1 MTGISPSRA
10 LLSLRLAHLKIGI
23 HGCANCQSLLCL
35 KSAVG
40 IQAVYNELL
49 HCVWATG
56 LFVQL
61 DNQAGS
67 DIGSIYITISKQY
80 VGPNTRLI
88 LSTFKAHILS

>member
-1 MTGISPSRA
+1 MTGISPCWA
-10 LLSLRLAHLKIGI
+10 LLSLSLAHLKIGI
-23 HGCANCQSLLCL
+23 HGCANCQSLLRL
-35 KSAVG
+35 KLAVG

-67 DIGSIYITISKQY
+67 DIFT
-80 VGPNTRLI
+80 
-88 LSTFKAHILS
+88 

>member
-1 MTGISPSRA
+1 MSGGITYDGISPSRA

-67 DIGSIYITISKQY
+67 DIFT
-80 VGPNTRLI
+80 
-88 LSTFKAHILS
+88 

>member
-35 KSAVG
+35 RSAVG

-49 HCVWATG
+49 HCVMGDGVICPASQSSG
-56 LFVQL
+56 E
-61 DNQAGS
+61 
-67 DIGSIYITISKQY
+67 
-80 VGPNTRLI
+80 
-88 LSTFKAHILS
+88 

>member
-1 MTGISPSRA
+1 MLSDHAREWYAGRAFALAKTSYCRHNDLKCSA

-49 HCVWATG
+49 HCVWASG
-56 LFVQL
+56 LFVQQG
-61 DNQAGS
+61 NQAGS
-67 DIGSIYITISKQY
+67 DIFT
-80 VGPNTRLI
+80 
-88 LSTFKAHILS
+88 

>member
-23 HGCANCQSLLCL
+23 HVCANCQSLLCL

-40 IQAVYNELL
+40 IQDVYNELL
-49 HCVWATG
+49 HCLWATG

-67 DIGSIYITISKQY
+67 DIFT
-80 VGPNTRLI
+80 
-88 LSTFKAHILS
+88 

>member
-10 LLSLRLAHLKIGI
+10 LLSLRFAHLKIGI
-23 HGCANCQSLLCL
+23 HGYANCQSLLCL

-40 IQAVYNELL
+40 IPVVYNELL

-61 DNQAGS
+61 AIKRGV
-67 DIGSIYITISKQY
+67 T
-80 VGPNTRLI
+80 
-88 LSTFKAHILS
+88 

>member
-1 MTGISPSRA
+1 MSVGITYDGHISKPGITE
-10 LLSLRLAHLKIGI
+10 LKAHLKIGI

-56 LFVQL
+56 
-61 DNQAGS
+61 
-67 DIGSIYITISKQY
+67 
-80 VGPNTRLI
+80 
-88 LSTFKAHILS
+88 

>member
-1 MTGISPSRA
+1 MSGGMTYDGHISKPGIT
-10 LLSLRLAHLKIGI
+10 LRLAHLKIGI

-61 DNQAGS
+61 ANQAGS
-67 DIGSIYITISKQY
+67 DIYT
-80 VGPNTRLI
+80 
-88 LSTFKAHILS
+88 

>member
-49 HCVWATG
+49 HCVYG
-56 LFVQL
+56 RR
-61 DNQAGS
+61 G
-67 DIGSIYITISKQY
+67 Y
-80 VGPNTRLI
+80 
-88 LSTFKAHILS
+88 LSS

>member
-40 IQAVYNELL
+40 IQAVYNEL

-61 DNQAGS
+61 DNQQFDKDVFS
-67 DIGSIYITISKQY
+67 LQTY
-80 VGPNTRLI
+80 
-88 LSTFKAHILS
+88 STPTVKTSSVT

>member
-10 LLSLRLAHLKIGI
+10 LLSLRLAHLKIRI
-23 HGCANCQSLLCL
+23 HGRVNYQSLLCL
-35 KSAVG
+35 KSAVV

-49 HCVWATG
+49 HCVWVKR

-67 DIGSIYITISKQY
+67 DIIT
-80 VGPNTRLI
+80 
-88 LSTFKAHILS
+88 

>member
-40 IQAVYNELL
+40 IQAVY
-49 HCVWATG
+49 
-56 LFVQL
+56 
-61 DNQAGS
+61 
-67 DIGSIYITISKQY
+67 
-80 VGPNTRLI
+80 
-88 LSTFKAHILS
+88 

>member
-10 LLSLRLAHLKIGI
+10 LAHLKIGI

-67 DIGSIYITISKQY
+67 DIFT
-80 VGPNTRLI
+80 
-88 LSTFKAHILS
+88 

>member
-1 MTGISPSRA
+1 MTGISPSLA

-23 HGCANCQSLLCL
+23 LGCANCQSLLCL
-35 KSAVG
+35 KSSVG

-56 LFVQL
+56 LFVQP

-67 DIGSIYITISKQY
+67 DIIT
-80 VGPNTRLI
+80 
-88 LSTFKAHILS
+88 

>member
-1 MTGISPSRA
+1 MIGETGERKSAVATPDGKSR
-10 LLSLRLAHLKIGI
+10 KKKKK
-23 HGCANCQSLLCL
+23 LCL

-67 DIGSIYITISKQY
+67 DIFT
-80 VGPNTRLI
+80 
-88 LSTFKAHILS
+88 

>member
-10 LLSLRLAHLKIGI
+10 LLSLRLTHLKIGI

-35 KSAVG
+35 KSSVG

-56 LFVQL
+56 LFVEL
-61 DNQAGS
+61 VNQAGS
-67 DIGSIYITISKQY
+67 DIITEQSVY
-80 VGPNTRLI
+80 N
-88 LSTFKAHILS
+88 A

>member
-1 MTGISPSRA
+1 MARPERFRRGVTTACFRRA
-10 LLSLRLAHLKIGI
+10 GTVQHVYDMLIKFTKNGAI

-56 LFVQL
+56 LFIQL

-67 DIGSIYITISKQY
+67 DIFT
-80 VGPNTRLI
+80 
-88 LSTFKAHILS
+88 

>member
-23 HGCANCQSLLCL
+23 HECANCQSLLCL
-35 KSAVG
+35 KSSVGG

-67 DIGSIYITISKQY
+67 DIIT
-80 VGPNTRLI
+80 
-88 LSTFKAHILS
+88 

>member
-1 MTGISPSRA
+1 MSGGITYDGHISKPGITV
-10 LLSLRLAHLKIGI
+10 LKVGSSGI

-35 KSAVG
+35 KSAFG

-56 LFVQL
+56 LVVQL

-67 DIGSIYITISKQY
+67 DIFT
-80 VGPNTRLI
+80 
-88 LSTFKAHILS
+88 

>member
-67 DIGSIYITISKQY
+67 GLHIYIIISKQY
-80 VGPNTRLI
+80 VCPNTRLI
-88 LSTFKAHILS
+88 LNTFKAHILS

>member
-1 MTGISPSRA
+1 MNDHPHAYCHATRPRDLMREV
-10 LLSLRLAHLKIGI
+10 LLAVTHLKIGI

-61 DNQAGS
+61 ENQAGS
-67 DIGSIYITISKQY
+67 DIFT
-80 VGPNTRLI
+80 
-88 LSTFKAHILS
+88 

>member
-10 LLSLRLAHLKIGI
+10 LLCLRLAHLKIGI

-49 HCVWATG
+49 HCV
-56 LFVQL
+56 
-61 DNQAGS
+61 
-67 DIGSIYITISKQY
+67 
-80 VGPNTRLI
+80 
-88 LSTFKAHILS
+88 

>member
-1 MTGISPSRA
+1 MTYGA
-10 LLSLRLAHLKIGI
+10 ETWGGI
-23 HGCANCQSLLCL
+23 HEWGHNLWRAYLQAGHYCANCQSLLCL

-67 DIGSIYITISKQY
+67 DIFT
-80 VGPNTRLI
+80 
-88 LSTFKAHILS
+88 

>member
-1 MTGISPSRA
+1 MSGGITYDGHISKPSINV
-10 LLSLRLAHLKIGI
+10 AHLKIGI

-40 IQAVYNELL
+40 TQAVYNELL

-67 DIGSIYITISKQY
+67 DIFT
-80 VGPNTRLI
+80 
-88 LSTFKAHILS
+88 

>member
-1 MTGISPSRA
+1 MSGGITYDEHISKPGITE
-10 LLSLRLAHLKIGI
+10 LAHLKIGI
-23 HGCANCQSLLCL
+23 HGWAICQSLLCL
-35 KSAVG
+35 KSSVG

-67 DIGSIYITISKQY
+67 DIIT
-80 VGPNTRLI
+80 
-88 LSTFKAHILS
+88 

>member
-10 LLSLRLAHLKIGI
+10 LLSLRLAHRKIGI
-23 HGCANCQSLLCL
+23 HGCANCKALLCL

-49 HCVWATG
+49 HCVRATE

-61 DNQAGS
+61 GNQAGS
-67 DIGSIYITISKQY
+67 DIFT
-80 VGPNTRLI
+80 
-88 LSTFKAHILS
+88 

>member
-1 MTGISPSRA
+1 MTGISPSRT
-10 LLSLRLAHLKIGI
+10 LLAHLKIGI

-56 LFVQL
+56 LFV
-61 DNQAGS
+61 AGS
-67 DIGSIYITISKQY
+67 DIFT
-80 VGPNTRLI
+80 
-88 LSTFKAHILS
+88 